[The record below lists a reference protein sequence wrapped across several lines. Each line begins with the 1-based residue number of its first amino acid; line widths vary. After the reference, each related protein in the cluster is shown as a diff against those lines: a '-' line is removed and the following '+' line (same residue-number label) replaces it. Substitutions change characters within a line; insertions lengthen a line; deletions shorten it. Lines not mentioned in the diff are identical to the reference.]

1 MITTV
6 LLDLDDTI
14 LDFHKAEKEALKKH
28 CKKLEWSQQKN
39 CWRGTV
45 RSIRH
50 NGKVRTR

>member
-14 LDFHKAEKEALKKH
+14 LDFHKAEKGSAEKKH

-50 NGKVRTR
+50 NGKS

>member
-14 LDFHKAEKEALKKH
+14 LDFHKAEKEALKK
-28 CKKLEWSQQKN
+28 LEWSQQKN

-50 NGKVRTR
+50 NGKS